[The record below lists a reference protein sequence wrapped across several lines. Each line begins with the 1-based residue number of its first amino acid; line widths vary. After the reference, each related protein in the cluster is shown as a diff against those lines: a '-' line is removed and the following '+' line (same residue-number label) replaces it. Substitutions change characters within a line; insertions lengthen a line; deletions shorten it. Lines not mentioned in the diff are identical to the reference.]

1 MLIDELSEKVAKK
14 LGKSPVLVTQI
25 NRVQWKFLLDI
36 MQNGE
41 MKGVSFMYLGKF
53 VKNAKY
59 DENRKRIKYAD
70 RIKNFVRPILG
81 AE

>member
-1 MLIDELSEKVAKK
+1 MLIDEVSERVAKD
-14 LGKSPVLVTQI
+14 LGLSPVLVTQI
-25 NRVQWKFLLDI
+25 NRIQWKFLMNT

-59 DENRKRIKYAD
+59 DNNRKRVNHL
-70 RIKNFVRPILG
+70 KNFMRSVHRT
-81 AE
+81 E

>member
-70 RIKNFVRPILG
+70 RIKNIVRPVLG
-81 AE
+81 TE

>member
-70 RIKNFVRPILG
+70 RIKNFVRPIFG

>member
-70 RIKNFVRPILG
+70 RIKNFVRPIL
-81 AE
+81 